1 MSQQFS
7 MFDLWQPVPVRL
19 PVDPHGTV
27 IQGAPDETLI
37 LPHPRMAWPLARIEL
52 HRHTDGRWMW
62 SASAAGSSF
71 KVGPKWGRFA
81 GDRDMALRAA
91 ALEILNLAE
100 QVTSPDGFC
109 ISAAQLLQVKDW
121 AGRLA
126 AHNPV
131 HSVNGKWPRL

>member
-7 MFDLWQPVPVRL
+7 MFDLWQSVPVRF
-19 PVDPHGTV
+19 PVDLGGAV
-27 IQGAPDETLI
+27 VQGAPDETFT

-81 GDRDMALRAA
+81 GDRNTALHAA
-91 ALEILNLAE
+91 AREVLDLTEK
-100 QVTSPDGFC
+100 VTSPDGFC
-109 ISAAQLLQVKDW
+109 ISAAQLRQVKDW
-121 AGRLA
+121 AEKMG
-126 AHNPV
+126 H
-131 HSVNGKWPRL
+131 